1 MKKNLTFL
9 MMLMAFVGVL
19 SAQSGPKFNFQAAV
33 RHADT
38 LYHNNP
44 VDIQVVI
51 MDAQEHPVL
60 IESHDNVMTTDNG
73 FVSIVIGEGNAG
85 AVVSRDVIG
94 EAGQE
99 FETLTPV
106 NNGDGT
112 QIIDGTQN
120 SDNTP
125 ANGLSSIDWNG
136 AMIEVTFYFAAEGY
150 ETVQPVTVFMPVT
163 PVPFALQANAA
174 SITTEAIVEYLT
186 NVPANEAKQVLD
198 ALVMDNHDLQE
209 QIEDAIEEYLTSQY
223 GYQIALQLAAYYMN
237 QNLTPEEAKEYYDA
251 LKANTNIT
259 NEIKVLVKNFV
270 MNANNRAKVKGWVKP
285 VVLYCL
291 GQTTVQDVKDVY
303 HALQAIPASE
313 KQEIK
318 AVVKAYLQAYVQ
330 SEDFEALI
338 TANQTEIVADVNDIV
353 RSISKEEAL
362 AAWAWLG
369 MYNSDVKTVLRNK
382 LNEYIDGYQLNLNV
396 NTGNLIETPEDCT
409 IDYCELKGLFEYW
422 SSTHGN

>member
-9 MMLMAFVGVL
+9 MMLMAFVGIL
-19 SAQSGPKFNFQAAV
+19 SAQSGPKFNYQAVV

-44 VDIQVVI
+44 VNVEVVI

-60 IESHDNVMTTDNG
+60 IECHNNKMTTDNG
-73 FVSIVIGEGNAG
+73 FVSIVIGKGSPCAG
-85 AVVSRDVIG
+85 TTYD
-94 EAGQE
+94 
-99 FETLTPV
+99 PV
-106 NNGDGT
+106 D
-112 QIIDGTQN
+112 
-120 SDNTP
+120 
-125 ANGLSSIDWNG
+125 LSSIDWNG

-150 ETVQPVTVFMPVT
+150 ENEEPVTVFMPVT

-270 MNANNRAKVKGWVKP
+270 MNENNRAKVKGWVKP

-330 SEDFEALI
+330 SSDFEALI

-369 MYNSDVKTVLRNK
+369 MYNPDVKTVLRNK
-382 LNEYIDGYQLNLNV
+382 LNEYIDDYQLNLNGDNV
-396 NTGNLIETPEDCT
+396 NTGNLITKPANCT
-409 IDYCELKGLFEYW
+409 IDYCVLKNLFDNWAE
-422 SSTHGN
+422 SHGN

>member
-9 MMLMAFVGVL
+9 MMLMAFVGIAF
-19 SAQSGPKFNFQAAV
+19 AQSGPKFNYQAVV

-44 VDIQVVI
+44 VNIQVVI

-60 IESHDNVMTTDNG
+60 IECHNNFMTTDNG
-73 FVSIVIGEGNAG
+73 FVSIVIGEGTPC
-85 AVVSRDVIG
+85 G
-94 EAGQE
+94 E
-99 FETLTPV
+99 
-106 NNGDGT
+106 
-112 QIIDGTQN
+112 
-120 SDNTP
+120 TP
-125 ANGLSSIDWNG
+125 ADGINSIDWNG
-136 AMIEVTFYFAAEGY
+136 AMMQVAITFAADGY
-150 ETVQPVTVFMPVT
+150 EDEEPVSVFMPLT
-163 PVPFALQANAA
+163 PVPFALQANAS

-330 SEDFEALI
+330 SEDFEDLI
-338 TANQTEIVADVNDIV
+338 TANQTEIVTDVNDIV

-409 IDYCELKGLFEYW
+409 IDYCVLKNLFDTW

>member
-9 MMLMAFVGVL
+9 MMLMAFVGIAF
-19 SAQSGPKFNFQAAV
+19 AQSGPKFNYQAVV

-44 VDIQVVI
+44 VNIEVVI

-60 IESHDNVMTTDNG
+60 IECHNNVKTTDNG
-73 FVSIVIGEGNAG
+73 FVSIVIGEGT
-85 AVVSRDVIG
+85 SCG
-94 EAGQE
+94 E
-99 FETLTPV
+99 
-106 NNGDGT
+106 
-112 QIIDGTQN
+112 
-120 SDNTP
+120 TP
-125 ANGLSSIDWNG
+125 ADDINSIDWNG
-136 AMIEVTFYFAAEGY
+136 AMMNVAFTFAADGY
-150 ETVQPVTVFMPVT
+150 GDEEPVSVFMPVT

-198 ALVMDNHDLQE
+198 ALVMDNHALQE

-318 AVVKAYLQAYVQ
+318 QVVKTYLEEYVQ
-330 SEDFEALI
+330 SNDFKTLI
-338 TANQTEIVADVNDIV
+338 TDNQSAIVAEISDIV
-353 RSISKEEAL
+353 ASISKEEAL
-362 AAWAWLG
+362 AAWGWLG
-369 MYNSDVKTVLRNK
+369 MTNSDVKTVLRNR
-382 LNEYIDGYQLNLNV
+382 LNYYIGQYNLNLTNEKLKMIRV
-396 NTGNLIETPEDCT
+396 PNCDDPDF
-409 IDYCELKGLFEYW
+409 DYCALEELYLNW
-422 SSTHGN
+422 AR